1 MKVTY
6 KELPGKAEAGY
17 GITRWPSAKEINES
31 LKQLTDENIYSVP
44 KETYKSICED
54 YYDVKCA
61 KSKEITAEA
70 KKYIPGGV
78 QHNLADRKSV
88 V

>member
-31 LKQLTDENIYSVP
+31 LKQLTDEKYLFRSERNIQ
-44 KETYKSICED
+44 KHLRRLLRREM
-54 YYDVKCA
+54 
-61 KSKEITAEA
+61 
-70 KKYIPGGV
+70 
-78 QHNLADRKSV
+78 R
-88 V
+88 